1 MRNKQFILIAAVAIV
16 TASCAHSFEAKET
29 QQSAIGFGTWAEQ
42 LTKAEAR
49 VPGTNTFKVGD
60 TFNIYGYNTIN
71 STEKNIF
78 DGDVVEATSGDPA
91 SEWTYS
97 PLRFWDPTAS
107 SYTFYAVS
115 PSGILYSAPTD
126 AQSGA
131 YNGLFVSTSRT
142 FNGHNNDNLVATKKE
157 VPNSE
162 YAHPVLMQFNHV
174 ASLIDVKIK
183 KDAALP
189 AEAKLKITSASLV
202 NVKSVGAFTVV
213 SYDNSSKKPN
223 TTWTASTLTNYPW
236 EATPPMVV
244 GQKTEYS
251 GTAAG
256 TTTGEDQYLFQNFVL
271 LHQTLNPADNAPTL
285 HIEYKI
291 VTREATTEPAVAE
304 ISTEYTANIA
314 IKDFVTTDCTNNQG
328 DSPTY
333 ASTSWAPG
341 THYIYTVTIGANAI
355 VFTAE
360 INNWDVVNGYRYLLQ

>member
-78 DGDVVEATSGDPA
+78 DGDVVEATSGNPA

-131 YNGLFVSTSRT
+131 YNGLFVSTNRT
-142 FNGHNNDNLVATKKE
+142 FNGHDNDNLVATKKE

-189 AEAKLKITSASLV
+189 DAATLRITRASLV
-202 NVKSVGAFTVV
+202 NVKSQGAFTVG
-213 SYDNSSKKPN
+213 SYDNSSKKPV
-223 TTWTASTLTNYPW
+223 TTWSASTPTTYNW
-236 EATPPMVV
+236 EATSSIDVE
-244 GQKTEYS
+244 QKTDYTNTPS
-251 GTAAG
+251 
-256 TTTGEDQYLFQNFVL
+256 TTGDDQYLFENFVL
-271 LHQTLNPADNAPTL
+271 LPQALDPAENVPTL

-291 VTREATTEPAVAE
+291 VTREATTEPVVAE
-304 ISTEYTANIA
+304 ISTAYTADIA
-314 IKDFVTTDCTNNQG
+314 IKDFVTTDSTNNGG
-328 DSPTY
+328 DTPTY

-360 INNWDVVNGYRYLLQ
+360 INDWAVVNGYRYLLQ